1 MSLRRFLL
9 VDTFWVPCYNHCTVP
24 HNNAACRG
32 AGRTGT
38 REGGGRGLNNRVRDL
53 ARAVGKLPRK
63 KRVAVVVMVAFVVLT
78 WLAVCLVL
86 ASLFAG

>member
-1 MSLRRFLL
+1 M
-9 VDTFWVPCYNHCTVP
+9 
-24 HNNAACRG
+24 
-32 AGRTGT
+32 
-38 REGGGRGLNNRVRDL
+38 NNRVRDL